1 MMPLINRVLVVQNV
15 AKIPCRSVLVWAYVF
30 VSHTGPIFKSIT
42 NNYNHCICLQ
52 FIISFIMNDAFT
64 KSPLLFAI
72 MISSI
77 HSDSR

>member
-15 AKIPCRSVLVWAYVF
+15 AKISCRHVSVCICASVCFQA
-30 VSHTGPIFKSIT
+30 HTDSIFKSIT

-64 KSPLLFAI
+64 ESP
-72 MISSI
+72 
-77 HSDSR
+77 